1 MPKCTPVRNVGS
13 VILGRMLVISV
24 QPKRYNFRRQKS
36 FQSSR
41 NPKDVPFV
49 HESWL
54 GITVWALRP
63 TEDVH
68 FIINITPCLLIYG
81 STKNAAEKWIMDK

>member
-1 MPKCTPVRNVGS
+1 VPKCTPVRNVGS

-41 NPKDVPFV
+41 NPKDVPSV

-54 GITVWALRP
+54 GM
-63 TEDVH
+63 
-68 FIINITPCLLIYG
+68 YG
-81 STKNAAEKWIMDK
+81 LGTTAHRRRTFHHKHNTMFADLWKHKKCCGKVDHG